1 MKIALEKISWDE
13 ALTALDERYKS
24 DKQWK
29 WKRLEA
35 NASSLSALFI
45 NNFSKAARRISR
57 AMEIEPF
64 NPLHRYRLALLYM
77 RFAQWD
83 EALSIVDDLAALLPG
98 FANLLYL
105 RALIYL
111 KTGQFKRAANV
122 ANDIKTNKPGFN
134 WASFLA
140 VDAQIRQ
147 KLKGA
152 EELLRELP
160 KGNEYS
166 GVWVDLLVKTIVIY
180 PSQGTKLVG
189 GFLKRSKLLPKDS
202 LEEKFIN
209 QVMNWSTAST
219 STMKEYLV
227 KIPPG
232 SKTEQFAL
240 LFFHDSLKN
249 NTEKVV
255 YIDELKHLYEMF
267 PDRSAIR
274 RMYITTLN
282 RYAVEEAAK
291 SKYRSALAAVE
302 ICLRLE
308 PFNMIHYQN
317 RATLFTLLREKKAYH
332 RAWEELDRHHYRLA
346 LLGSIDRRNTRLLA
360 KRHRLFSQQ
369 TRLTPRT
376 PDTKYN
382 VQLGIFRE
390 EQTIRHGVNETVLA
404 VNQQRINSDPELLRQ
419 WIHHRKAELFF
430 LHLGI
435 GMEPDLF
442 LLGYTDEGSGN
453 IKLKGLVC
461 LGQSLAVLTGE
472 EGRLVAQ
479 HIERQW
485 RDSLK
490 KTSCTYSRVNEENPE
505 VRLLKKNHIETLGDL
520 AMLCCCWQP
529 RNCDFETVDEI
540 VEFIEAEIPFL
551 DGQTLFGSSE
561 KKDERESYS
570 IAYLRQAVIEAL
582 DIEKT
587 KAEFSIQEQRKIKK
601 SLTDYLFLHLSLN
614 VFEEYKSKPQEAA
627 RRSLKV
633 LERARGEI
641 PDNPSIE
648 YYAARFFYIGDFY
661 EEARNAIIRFHKV
674 NKNDESP
681 LIASIEEIQNALDKV
696 EKKDQ
701 KEYVASRGGIHQPD
715 YRSSEEQ
722 LKYYREE
729 LERCPSSI
737 QTYEDLV
744 HFLASEGRF
753 EEAQEWSERAIGRC
767 LSQKGQ
773 LKARMLNIEIL
784 GLKLLGIKYLDEI
797 KLYLTGVF
805 TPLKEVIKQ
814 MPVEDKRRY
823 ELVYLIGI
831 CFLLEGEPGE
841 AGNVFQEAI
850 KNCEKQIHF
859 SALRVLS
866 SDVEQAFYTM
876 ATESI
881 EQFILKKSY
890 DKAFEYIGRI
900 IQKLKEPG
908 LILID
913 LASVQLAAL
922 VANITS
928 ESGIPGIPPITVN
941 APWNDKL
948 VEAISEPDEL
958 EKARRITLLSI
969 EVHPPSKNRG
979 EEILKQIDG
988 LKMQLDIASV
998 LTLSGKY
1005 LQEGKLQ
1012 EALNTLDSLG
1022 EVGDREPRVLR
1033 QRAMLLLK
1041 SNEFEQADRVTAVL
1055 ETFEEPL
1062 AMTFVNRYQSLKSW
1076 QKISIA
1082 QQLLRKGKAYEA
1094 LEILD
1099 TLNTSAVDEQ
1109 LETAYCYAFA
1119 LAVQGYQARS
1129 EGKHNEAVRFFNN
1142 ALDRLEPQIEMARK
1156 NNHSG
1161 CLKLYEKIGKILHDL
1176 QEELNGYEP
1185 SQLEAP

>member
-1 MKIALEKISWDE
+1 MQIALEKISWDK
-13 ALTALDERYKS
+13 ALKALDERYQD

-29 WKRLEA
+29 WKHLEA

-45 NNFSKAARRISR
+45 NDFSEAARRISR

-83 EALSIVDDLAALLPG
+83 EALYVLDELVALLPG
-98 FANLLYL
+98 FSYPLYL

-111 KTGQFKRAANV
+111 RTGQFKRAANV

-134 WASFLA
+134 WTCFLA

-152 EELLRELP
+152 EELFRELP
-160 KGNEYS
+160 KGDEYS
-166 GVWVDLLVKTIVIY
+166 GVWIDLLVKTIVMY
-180 PSQGTKLVG
+180 SSQGIKLVS
-189 GFLKRSKLLPKDS
+189 GFLKRSKLLSKDS
-202 LEEKFIN
+202 WEEKFIN
-209 QVMNWSTAST
+209 QVVNWSTAASNQ
-219 STMKEYLV
+219 MKEYLV
-227 KIPPG
+227 RITPG
-232 SKTEQFAL
+232 SKTEQFVL

-249 NTEKVV
+249 KTEKVA
-255 YIDELKHLYEMF
+255 YINELKHLYEMF
-267 PDRSAIR
+267 PNRSAIR

-282 RYAVEEAAK
+282 RYAVEEA
-291 SKYRSALAAVE
+291 SNGKYRSALAAVE

-308 PFNMIHYQN
+308 PFHMIHYQN
-317 RATLFTLLREKKAYH
+317 RATIFTLLREKKAYH
-332 RAWEELDRHHYRLA
+332 RAWEELDRQHYRLA
-346 LLGSIDRRNTRLLA
+346 LLGSIDRRSTRLLA

-369 TRLTPRT
+369 ARLIPKTY
-376 PDTKYN
+376 DAKDN

-390 EQTIRHGVNETVLA
+390 EQTARHGVKETILA

-430 LHLGI
+430 LHLGM

-442 LLGYTDEGSGN
+442 LLGYTDEDSAK

-461 LGQSLAVLTGE
+461 LGQSLAILAGE
-472 EGRLVAQ
+472 EGRLMVQ
-479 HIERQW
+479 LIESQW
-485 RDSLK
+485 RESIK
-490 KTSCTYSRVNEENPE
+490 KSSCIYSSGREENPG
-505 VRLLKKNHIETLGDL
+505 VRFLKKNHIETLGDL
-520 AMLCCCWQP
+520 AMLCYCWQP
-529 RNCDFETVDEI
+529 RGCDYEIVDET

-551 DGQTLFGSSE
+551 DGQTLFGSTE
-561 KKDERESYS
+561 KQEEKESYS
-570 IAYLRQAVIEAL
+570 IVYLRQAVIEAL

-587 KAEFSIQEQRKIKK
+587 KAEFSIPEQRKIGKC
-601 SLTDYLFLHLSLN
+601 LTDYLFLHLSLN
-614 VFEEYKSKPQEAA
+614 VFEEFKIKPQDAV

-661 EEARNAIIRFHKV
+661 EEARKAIIRFHKI

-681 LIASIEEIQNALDKV
+681 LIASIEEIQNALDKA

-701 KEYVASRGGIHQPD
+701 KEYVAYRGGIHQPD
-715 YRSSEEQ
+715 YRSSDEQ
-722 LKYYREE
+722 LMHYMEE
-729 LERCPSSI
+729 LERCPASM
-737 QTYEDLV
+737 QTYEDLT
-744 HFLASEGRF
+744 HFLVSEGRF
-753 EEAQEWSERAIGRC
+753 EEAREWSERAIGRC
-767 LSQKGQ
+767 LSRKGQ

-797 KLYLTGVF
+797 KLYLTGVS
-805 TPLKEVIKQ
+805 TPLKDVIKQ
-814 MPVEDKRRY
+814 MPNEDKRRY

-850 KNCEKQIHF
+850 RNCEKQIHS

-876 ATESI
+876 ANESI
-881 EQFILKKSY
+881 EQFILKRCY

-900 IQKLKEPG
+900 MQKLKEPG
-908 LILID
+908 LLLID
-913 LASVQLAAL
+913 LAAVQLAAL

-928 ESGIPGIPPITVN
+928 GSGIPRIPSITVN
-941 APWNDKL
+941 TPWNDKL
-948 VEAISEPDEL
+948 LEAMNEPDEL
-958 EKARRITLLSI
+958 EKARRIALLAI

-979 EEILKQIDG
+979 EEIVKQIDG
-988 LKMQLDIASV
+988 LKIQLDIASV

-1012 EALNTLDSLG
+1012 EALNILDSLG
-1022 EVGDREPRVLR
+1022 EAGEREPRVLR

-1041 SNEFEQADRVTAVL
+1041 SNEFEQADQATAVL
-1055 ETFEEPL
+1055 ETFEDPL
-1062 AMTFVNRYQSLKSW
+1062 AKAFVNRYPSLKSW
-1076 QKISIA
+1076 QKINIV
-1082 QQLLRKGKAYEA
+1082 QQLLRKGKASEA

-1099 TLNTSAVDEQ
+1099 TIKTSADDEQ

-1119 LAVQGYQARS
+1119 LSVQGYQARS
-1129 EGKHNEAVRFFNN
+1129 EGNPNDAVRLFNH

-1156 NNHSG
+1156 SNHSG
-1161 CLKLYEKIGKILHDL
+1161 CLELYEKIGKILNDL
-1176 QEELNGYEP
+1176 QEESNGYEP
-1185 SQLEAP
+1185 SQLEAS